1 VEVAFKYSNHVLGQ
15 IKQAIIGSEILSL
28 ELEKELKKM
37 RSFSQDREDH
47 CTRIRIDL
55 PFACEQQFYP
65 EKLIGGGESS
75 GGFQTLLGSNGNRNP
90 VPIFQMCLC
99 KVKDSYSSKKSG
111 NECEGDWSSSFFSA
125 YSRHEFF

>member
-1 VEVAFKYSNHVLGQ
+1 M
-15 IKQAIIGSEILSL
+15 

-37 RSFSQDREDH
+37 RSFSRDGEDL

-65 EKLIGGGESS
+65 ERFIRGGG
-75 GGFQTLLGSNGNRNP
+75 GGGGSFGKFQTLLGSNADRNP

-99 KVKDSYSSKKSG
+99 KVKDSYSSKKNGDES
-111 NECEGDWSSSFFSA
+111 EDDWSSFFFST
-125 YSRHEFF
+125 YSRHEFI